1 MNERNVVT
9 VEIAGEEYAI
19 RSPTDPDRTRACAA
33 KLDRSIREVLAQSS
47 LVQPH
52 KAAILA
58 GLTIAN
64 ELFEAREE
72 LARVQREM
80 SLRTT
85 RLAGDIERRLATG
98 DLATG
103 A

>member
-1 MNERNVVT
+1 LNERNVVT
-9 VEIAGEEYAI
+9 VAIAGEEYAI
-19 RSPTDPDRTRACAA
+19 RSPTDPERTRACAA
-33 KLDRSIREVLAQSS
+33 KLDGAIREVLAQSS

-72 LARVQREM
+72 LARLQRETA
-80 SLRTT
+80 LRAT
-85 RLAGDIERRLATG
+85 RLSVEVERRLASSE
-98 DLATG
+98 LASG
-103 A
+103 N

>member
-1 MNERNVVT
+1 MNDRNVVT
-9 VEIAGEEYAI
+9 VDIAGEEYAI

-33 KLDRSIREVLAQSS
+33 RLDRSIRDVLAQSS

-72 LARVQREM
+72 LARLQRELA
-80 SLRTT
+80 LRAA
-85 RLAGDIERRLATG
+85 RLSGDIERRIASG
-98 DLATG
+98 DLASG

>member
-9 VEIAGEEYAI
+9 VEIAGEAYAI

-72 LARVQREM
+72 LARLERETGM
-80 SLRTT
+80 RALR
-85 RLAGDIERRLATG
+85 LSADVERRLGAD

-103 A
+103 S

>member
-1 MNERNVVT
+1 MNDRNVVT
-9 VEIAGEEYAI
+9 VDIAGEEYAI

-33 KLDRSIREVLAQSS
+33 RLDRSIRDVLAQSS

-72 LARVQREM
+72 LARLQRELA
-80 SLRTT
+80 LRAA
-85 RLAGDIERRLATG
+85 RLSGDIERRIASG
-98 DLATG
+98 DLASG
-103 A
+103 G

>member
-9 VEIAGEEYAI
+9 VEIAGEAYAI

-72 LARVQREM
+72 LARMERETGTRA
-80 SLRTT
+80 LR
-85 RLAGDIERRLATG
+85 LSADVERRLEAD

-103 A
+103 R